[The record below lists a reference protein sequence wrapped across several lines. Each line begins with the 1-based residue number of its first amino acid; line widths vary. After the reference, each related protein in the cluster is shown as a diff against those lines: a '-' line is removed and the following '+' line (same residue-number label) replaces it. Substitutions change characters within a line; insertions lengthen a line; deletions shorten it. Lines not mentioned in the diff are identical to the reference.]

1 MADKKASADEEN
13 KKNKN
18 MKKKIEK
25 YIEKYDKKI
34 SAAAIITVPIF
45 LLETYV
51 QLPPSLYIAFEIF
64 SWTVWVIL
72 TVELALK
79 WYAVNGITTK
89 QFLKENAVDLIIL
102 ILPLIRTLKFVKIL
116 KLSKLVQHLESVITL
131 KDAKKL
137 ISLRR
142 LFGA

>member
-1 MADKKASADEEN
+1 
-13 KKNKN
+13 

-45 LLETYV
+45 FLETYIA
-51 QLPPSLYIAFEIF
+51 LPNYLYIAFEVF
-64 SWTVWVIL
+64 SWTVWVVLI
-72 TVELALK
+72 VELALK
-79 WYAVNGITTK
+79 WYAINGLTTK
-89 QFLKENAVDLIIL
+89 QFLKENALDLIIL
-102 ILPLIRTLKFVKIL
+102 IMPLIRTLEFMKVL
-116 KLSKLVQHLESVITL
+116 KLSKLVQHLESVITM
-131 KDAKKL
+131 KDAKKI

>member
-1 MADKKASADEEN
+1 
-13 KKNKN
+13 

-34 SAAAIITVPIF
+34 SAAAIMTVPIF
-45 LLETYV
+45 FLETYV
-51 QLPPSLYIAFEIF
+51 ALPQLLYVAFEIF
-64 SWTVWVIL
+64 SWSVWVIL
-72 TVELALK
+72 AIELALK

-102 ILPLIRTLKFVKIL
+102 TLPLIRTLKFVKIL
-116 KLSKLVQHLESVITL
+116 KLSKLVQHFESVITL
-131 KDAKKL
+131 KDAKKI

>member
-1 MADKKASADEEN
+1 
-13 KKNKN
+13 

-34 SAAAIITVPIF
+34 SAAAIMTVPIF
-45 LLETYV
+45 FLETYFA
-51 QLPPSLYIAFEIF
+51 LPQSLYIAFEAF
-64 SWTVWVIL
+64 SWSVWAIL
-72 TVELALK
+72 TIELALK

-102 ILPLIRTLKFVKIL
+102 TLPLIRTLKFVKIL
-116 KLSKLVQHLESVITL
+116 KLSKLVQHFESVITL
-131 KDAKKL
+131 KDAKKI

>member
-1 MADKKASADEEN
+1 
-13 KKNKN
+13 

-34 SAAAIITVPIF
+34 SAAAIMTVPIF
-45 LLETYV
+45 FLETYV
-51 QLPPSLYIAFEIF
+51 ALPQLLYVAFEIF
-64 SWTVWVIL
+64 SWSVWVIL
-72 TVELALK
+72 AIELALK

-102 ILPLIRTLKFVKIL
+102 TLPLIRTLKFVKIL
-116 KLSKLVQHLESVITL
+116 KLSKLVQHFESVITL

>member
-1 MADKKASADEEN
+1 
-13 KKNKN
+13 

-45 LLETYV
+45 ILETYIA
-51 QLPPSLYIAFEIF
+51 LPHSLYIAFEVF
-64 SWTVWVIL
+64 SWSVWAIL
-72 TVELALK
+72 AVELALK

-89 QFLKENAVDLIIL
+89 QFIKENVLDLIIL

-116 KLSKLVQHLESVITL
+116 KLSKLVQHFESVITL

>member
-1 MADKKASADEEN
+1 
-13 KKNKN
+13 

-45 LLETYV
+45 FLETYIA
-51 QLPPSLYIAFEIF
+51 LPDYLYIAFEMF
-64 SWTVWVIL
+64 SWTVWVVL

-79 WYAVNGITTK
+79 WYAVNGLTTK
-89 QFLKENAVDLIIL
+89 QFLKENALDLIIL
-102 ILPLIRTLKFVKIL
+102 IMPLIRTLEFIKIL
-116 KLSKLVQHLESVITL
+116 KLSKLVQHLESVMTM
-131 KDAKKL
+131 KDAKKI

>member
-1 MADKKASADEEN
+1 
-13 KKNKN
+13 

-34 SAAAIITVPIF
+34 SAAAIMTVPIF

-51 QLPPSLYIAFEIF
+51 ALPHFLYIAFEIF

-102 ILPLIRTLKFVKIL
+102 ILPLIRTLTFVKIL